1 MLRVIG
7 APADSVGPAPS
18 GPLRGS
24 ERAPTVLRQ
33 AGLIE
38 ALGAVDAGDLPVR
51 IEGRDRDSETGVRG
65 WPDVA
70 ATTDVV
76 RTAVIAALHAGD
88 LPVVIGGCCCIAPGA
103 VAGARDAL
111 GVVGVAYVDG
121 HLDLYDGRTSTTGE
135 AADMPASVIAG
146 GGPDAWADL
155 VESPFAPAG
164 GVVLLGAA
172 DRPAARR
179 DGSLM
184 PEDLGLPGE
193 LDPESLRDLGMLR
206 AGNDTEIALTTVVE
220 NYWLHLDLDVLDTD
234 VFPATDHPGRT
245 GLDWSELEELLG
257 PLGRSAALVG
267 VSIACFNPDLDPT
280 GDQAPRIVAL
290 LASVLGEPS
299 VG

>member
-24 ERAPTVLRQ
+24 ERAPTVLRE

-38 ALGAVDAGDLPVR
+38 ALGAVDAGDLAVR
-51 IEGRDRDSETGVRG
+51 IEGRDRDPQTGVRG

-70 ATTDVV
+70 ATTDAV
-76 RTAVIAALHAGD
+76 RAAVIAALHAGD
-88 LPVVIGGCCCIAPGA
+88 LPVVIGGCSCIAPGA

-146 GGPDAWADL
+146 GGPDDWADQ
-155 VESPFAPAG
+155 VESPLTPAG
-164 GVVLLGAA
+164 GLILLGAG
-172 DRPAARR
+172 DRLQARSE
-179 DGSLM
+179 GGAL

-193 LDPESLRDLGMLR
+193 LDPESLRDLGMVR
-206 AGNDTEIALTTVVE
+206 AGNDTEIALTTVAE
-220 NYWLHLDLDVLDTD
+220 NYWLHLDLDVLDAD
-234 VFPATDHPGRT
+234 AFPATDDPSSG
-245 GLDWSELEELLG
+245 GLDWSELEELLA
-257 PLGRSAALVG
+257 PLGRSPALVG

-280 GDQAPRIVAL
+280 GDQATRIVSL